1 MQKKQRKEA
10 QKEKER
16 SELEATVTKAEPE
29 IEIAPIM
36 GRKKKQKKD
45 RVLNTTTGDSTP
57 TASRPQSPTPTDNA
71 AEEAKPT
78 VDTPQL
84 PVQVPL
90 KQDSMDVEAD
100 PAPRTSQDLKGKGK
114 AKVQRSASPEPLPA
128 TEIEEETSDKPVPT
142 AAQIYQDLVKSGE
155 LGDVNALSFFKN
167 PTYNYRHQ
175 DTPIDFQ
182 SANQKLTITPEDR
195 EALLKGQPVHKVTEG
210 PHRIMLT
217 PNGDCV
223 RNLTPAEEQR
233 YLELQARIAKN
244 NGPAAFYSARHHA
257 SNGFTLIG
265 GRAVP
270 NGPPSFFPTQ
280 NSTNTPMDPVS
291 KIQRDEALSYINQY
305 VLPSLSTNSQ
315 LEKALNANALDTEIL
330 RSGDT
335 SAWASW
341 GTDPAAPHPS
351 SSDGTHVSREG
362 ILATGLESMTAHF
375 AIGGN
380 VDRGQPLGNV
390 ALLSLAD
397 SETALQQAR
406 KETEVIEKKLQALIK
421 KNKKL
426 LLGSSSS

>member
-1 MQKKQRKEA
+1 
-10 QKEKER
+10 
-16 SELEATVTKAEPE
+16 
-29 IEIAPIM
+29 
-36 GRKKKQKKD
+36 
-45 RVLNTTTGDSTP
+45 
-57 TASRPQSPTPTDNA
+57 
-71 AEEAKPT
+71 
-78 VDTPQL
+78 
-84 PVQVPL
+84 
-90 KQDSMDVEAD
+90 MDLEAD

-142 AAQIYQDLVKSGE
+142 AAQIYQELVKSGE
-155 LGDVNALSFFKN
+155 LGDVNTLSFFKN

-341 GTDPAAPHPS
+341 GTDPATRNPS
-351 SSDGTHVSREG
+351 SSDGMHVSREG